1 MLIHICDIYPTCF
14 FFLNRNPSVPAAC
27 IGKTATTGKVATQT
41 TADTNQKSE
50 NTSKALI
57 TKAEQTNT
65 AIKSGKHPSKAAE
78 KEGVVTRKSPAES
91 SSRDCKSEQTPE
103 TCSKVPVVVGKD
115 TEVVDRSKDGTAV
128 KAKPVLEAKVSK
140 MAVPQT
146 PSDPSVSLD
155 GAGSALRVS
164 SASTASDN
172 QPLRKELRTTHGNGS
187 AEIKERNI
195 TPEVA
200 ASGKTD
206 DKRTARQPAASSA
219 VTPSTKKGTI
229 NAEGIDTLIS
239 KVEMLLQVLQFDH
252 CYYIFI

>member
-1 MLIHICDIYPTCF
+1 MIIHICDIYPTCF
-14 FFLNRNPSVPAAC
+14 FFLNRKPSVSAAC

-57 TKAEQTNT
+57 VKAEQTNK
-65 AIKSGKHPSKAAE
+65 AIKSGKHLSKA
-78 KEGVVTRKSPAES
+78 VVTRKSPAES
-91 SSRDCKSEQTPE
+91 SSRDGKSEQTPG
-103 TCSKVPVVVGKD
+103 TCSKVSVVVGKD
-115 TEVVDRSKDGTAV
+115 TGVVDRSKDGTAV
-128 KAKPVLEAKVSK
+128 EAKPVLEAKVSK
-140 MAVPQT
+140 IASVPQT
-146 PSDPSVSLD
+146 PSDPSVALN

-172 QPLRKELRTTHGNGS
+172 QPPRKELKTTHGGGS
-187 AEIKERNI
+187 ADIKGRNI

-206 DKRTARQPAASSA
+206 DKHTASQPAASLA
-219 VTPSTKKGTI
+219 APSTKKGTI
-229 NAEGIDTLIS
+229 NAEGIDTLII
-239 KVEMLLQVLQFDH
+239 KAEMLLQVLQFDH